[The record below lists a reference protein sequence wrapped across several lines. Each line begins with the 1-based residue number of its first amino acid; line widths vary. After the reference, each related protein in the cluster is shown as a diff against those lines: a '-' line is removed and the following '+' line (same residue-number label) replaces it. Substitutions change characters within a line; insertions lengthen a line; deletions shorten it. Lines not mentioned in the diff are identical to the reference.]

1 MGKWKAIVSLR
12 SALAY
17 VGFICLIFTPVL
29 PLTNGV
35 SCGRSQIT
43 DPSHHFY
50 SASHPAA
57 CSLTLGPD
65 MEEITCA
72 FLLLLA
78 GLPALEASDPVDK
91 DSPFYYDWESLQLGG
106 LIFGGLLCIAGIA
119 MALSGKCK
127 CRRTHKPSSLPGK
140 ATPLIIPGSANTC

>member
-78 GLPALEASDPVDK
+78 GEFSIHSAHQGSGDQTASPQ
-91 DSPFYYDWESLQLGG
+91 S
-106 LIFGGLLCIAGIA
+106 
-119 MALSGKCK
+119 
-127 CRRTHKPSSLPGK
+127 RT
-140 ATPLIIPGSANTC
+140 AAQ